1 MKTHVFHKI
10 AVVILFSSIIVSCT
24 NTHILKGDRYYDAL
38 AYSKAIPH
46 YEKAYE
52 KRQDK
57 DIALKLAD
65 AYKRTGDYARA
76 ELMYAKVAGENAS
89 RDKLSV
95 EYASVLM
102 ANQKYND
109 AAHLLHAYLADH
121 NEDNR
126 ARMLLQSCE
135 SVTDRYIDTSLYD
148 LMPLDLDGFTNTFS
162 VMKYP
167 DGIAFIA
174 DKEVR
179 GGKKQNP
186 WTGDSY
192 LDIYAMEQT
201 DEGTWTE
208 PEMLLGELN
217 GPYHEGPAAFTKD
230 GKEMYF
236 TRSNYF
242 KKKMEINDNR
252 ENNLKIFKASL
263 VNNEWKN
270 LVELPF
276 NSDDYSVAH
285 PTLSADGNTMYF
297 ISDMPGGFGGSDI
310 YKSTQVDAVWTTPEN
325 LGEQINTEGNEM
337 FPYYDEDGSLYFSSD
352 AHNSMGGLDVF
363 VSHNA
368 NGIWTQ
374 PENLNYPINT
384 DKDDFGFVIDKKTRT
399 GFVSSSRS
407 DKDMIYQF
415 IANDPTFHLIGH
427 AYKKGSGEPVEGV
440 EVEITNRK
448 TNEMIVA
455 TSDFEGYFKIKLMPE
470 SDYDIICRKMGC
482 FAKTNEVS
490 TVGLRYSTDLYADFE
505 LEEIVINKP
514 IVLNNIY
521 YDFDKWNIRADAT
534 RILDSLAKVLE
545 DNPNIEIQL
554 GSHTD
559 VRGKRNYNKYLSN
572 RRAKSVV
579 EYLIGKGID
588 PSRLTWKGYGE
599 SEPINK
605 CVEGVFCSDLE
616 HEENRRTEFR
626 VIKQ

>member
-1 MKTHVFHKI
+1 MKTHVFNKI
-10 AVVILFSSIIVSCT
+10 AVVILLSSIIVSCT

-38 AYSKAIPH
+38 AYAKAIPH

-52 KRQDK
+52 KRPDA

-65 AYKRTGDYARA
+65 AYKRTG
-76 ELMYAKVAGENAS
+76 EYAKAEQLYAKAAGNDS
-89 RDKLSV
+89 KLSV
-95 EYASVLM
+95 DYACVLM
-102 ANQKYND
+102 ANQKYD
-109 AAHLLHAYLADH
+109 RAAELLSAYLTDH
-121 NEDNR
+121 KDDNR

-135 SVTDRYIDTSLYD
+135 SVTDRYIDTTLYD
-148 LMPLDLDGFTNTFS
+148 LTPLELDEFTNTFS
-162 VMKYP
+162 VMKYLN
-167 DGIAFIA
+167 GIAFIA
-174 DKEVR
+174 DRKANR
-179 GGKKQNP
+179 GKKQNP

-192 LDIYAMEQT
+192 LDIYAMQPTEN
-201 DEGTWTE
+201 GGWTN
-208 PEMLLGELN
+208 PEMLLGDLN
-217 GPYHEGPAAFTKD
+217 GPYHEGPAAFTKN
-230 GKEMYF
+230 GKEVYF

-242 KKKMEINDNR
+242 KKKMEINDKR
-252 ENNLKIFKASL
+252 ENNLKIFKATL
-263 VNNEWKN
+263 VNNEWMN

-285 PTLSADGNTMYF
+285 PTLSEDGNTMYF

-310 YKSTQVDAVWTTPEN
+310 YKTTQVDQVWTAPEN
-325 LGEQINTEGNEM
+325 LGEDINTEGNEM
-337 FPYYDEDGSLYFSSD
+337 FPFLDDQGSLFFSSD

-363 VSHNA
+363 VSHKKGDA
-368 NGIWTQ
+368 WTK

-384 DKDDFGFVIDKKTRT
+384 DKDDFGFMIDHKTRT

-415 IANDPTFHLIGH
+415 TQNDPTFHLIGH
-427 AYKKGSGEPVEGV
+427 AYKKGSGEPVKGV

-455 TSDFEGYFKIKLMPE
+455 TSDFEGYFKVKLEPE
-470 SDYDIICRKMGC
+470 SDYDIICRKIGC

-505 LEEIVINKP
+505 MEEIIINKP

-534 RILDSLAKVLE
+534 RVLDSLVQILN
-545 DNPNIEIQL
+545 DNPTISIQL

-559 VRGKRNYNKYLSN
+559 VRGKRYYNQYLSN

-579 EYLIGKGID
+579 DYLISKGID
-588 PSRLTWKGYGE
+588 ENRLTWKGYGE

-605 CVEGVFCSDLE
+605 CVEGVYCSDLE

-626 VIKQ
+626 VVKQ